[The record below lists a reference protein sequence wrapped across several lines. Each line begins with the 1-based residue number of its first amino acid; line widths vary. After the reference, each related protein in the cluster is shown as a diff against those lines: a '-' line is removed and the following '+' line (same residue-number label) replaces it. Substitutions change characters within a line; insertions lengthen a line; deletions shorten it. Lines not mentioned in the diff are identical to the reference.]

1 MTTTV
6 LWLAI
11 SRAVLI
17 KNNSNKVG
25 HLGESNTDRIDRIP
39 MSILKMLGPKFREMV
54 VTQKVKVLSWR
65 HHSLTLFIAL
75 LLIVVTLMAYW
86 GVQNHEFI
94 NYDDGV
100 YVTENYRVQAGL
112 TIKSVIWAFTSTHA
126 SNWHPLTWLSH
137 MLDCQLFGLNPGN
150 HHLTSLLLHIAN
162 ALMLFLVFKRM
173 TGSVWKSSFVAALF
187 ALHPLHVESVAWV
200 AERKDVLS
208 TFFWILTTWA
218 YVYYAKRPNLN
229 RYLLVLLS
237 FSSGLM
243 SKPMLVTLP
252 FVLLLLDDWP
262 LGRLRVGQSGC
273 DFNSQMMH
281 SLNFRKPQSVVSRL
295 VLEKVPLFGLAAAS
309 SVLTFFAQQQG
320 GAVRSLEVFPIE
332 TRISNALVS
341 CVGYIGKMLWPY
353 RLALSYP
360 YPETLPIWQVAGAG
374 LFLVSVSILVIH
386 YGKRHPY
393 LRVGWLW
400 YLGTLVPVIGLVQ
413 IGSQAMADRYTYIP
427 LMGLFIMIAWGI
439 PDILAGWRYR
449 RILFVISAAVLF
461 SSFIMITRDQVRH
474 WCNSITLFKHTL
486 NVTANNYTAYY
497 QLGLALSC
505 QGRFQEAIPILS
517 AALKLKPNH
526 AEIYNNLGVT
536 LAQHGKTQEAIAYFS
551 RALRIRADY
560 AEGHSN
566 LGAVLLQ
573 QGKIQEAI
581 EHFTEAVRIKPN
593 FPVAHFF
600 LGLAYLLIGD
610 QNSALEEYKIL
621 MATNPDLANKLSEKM
636 MSK

>member
-1 MTTTV
+1 
-6 LWLAI
+6 
-11 SRAVLI
+11 
-17 KNNSNKVG
+17 
-25 HLGESNTDRIDRIP
+25 
-39 MSILKMLGPKFREMV
+39 MSILVMLGPKFQDMV
-54 VTQKVKVLSWR
+54 VSQKVKVLSWR
-65 HHSLTLFIAL
+65 QYFLTPFIGL
-75 LLIVVTLMAYW
+75 LLIAVTLVAYW

-94 NYDDGV
+94 NYDDGL
-100 YVTENYRVQAGL
+100 YVTENDRVQAGL
-112 TIKSVIWAFTSTHA
+112 TMKSVTWAFTSTHA

-137 MLDCQLFGLNPGN
+137 MVDCQLFGLNPGY

-162 ALMLFLVFKRM
+162 ALMLFLVLKRM
-173 TGSVWKSSFVAALF
+173 TGSVWKSSFIAALF

-208 TFFWILTTWA
+208 TFFWILTIWA
-218 YVYYAKRPNLN
+218 YVYYTQRPNLA
-229 RYLLVLLS
+229 RYLLVVLS
-237 FSSGLM
+237 FSLGLM
-243 SKPMLVTLP
+243 SKPMLVTMP

-262 LGRLRVGQSGC
+262 LGRSRVGRSGC
-273 DFNSQMMH
+273 DLNSQTAH
-281 SLNFRKPQSVVSRL
+281 SLNFRKPQSVWSGL

-309 SVLTFFAQQQG
+309 SALTFFAQQQG

-332 TRISNALVS
+332 TRISNVLVS
-341 CVGYIGKMLWPY
+341 YVSYIGKMLWPY
-353 RLALSYP
+353 RLALPYP
-360 YPETLPIWQVAGAG
+360 YPEMLPMWQVAGAS

-386 YGKRHPY
+386 YGKRHSY

-427 LMGLFIMIAWGI
+427 LIGLFIMMVWGI

-449 RILFVISAAVLF
+449 RVLFVISAAVLF
-461 SSFIMITRDQVRH
+461 LSFIMITRDQVRH

-486 NVTANNYTAYY
+486 NVTTDNFTAYC
-497 QLGLALSC
+497 QLGLALSG

-517 AALKLKPNH
+517 VALQLRPSHPETYNH
-526 AEIYNNLGVT
+526 LGVIS
-536 LAQHGKTQEAIAYFS
+536 AQEGKTQEASAYFS
-551 RALRIRADY
+551 KALRIKADY
-560 AEGHSN
+560 AEAHSN

-581 EHFTEAVRIKPN
+581 EHFTEAVRINPN

-600 LGLAYLLIGD
+600 LGFAYLLISD

-621 MATNPDLANKLSEKM
+621 VQINPNLAKQLSEKM
-636 MSK
+636 IRKR